1 MSTLFD
7 ALVSEDE
14 GQAEA
19 CQEASD
25 EEGVMGNVEDFRRDF
40 GSRIWLTYREEFPPL
55 PGSSLTSDCGWGC
68 MLRAGQMMLAQALL
82 LHFLGRGER
91 RSDGG
96 TADSN
101 LANCNIAM
109 YFLNSWLA
117 TFKSFLIFFTQKYTL
132 K

>member
-1 MSTLFD
+1 
-7 ALVSEDE
+7 
-14 GQAEA
+14 
-19 CQEASD
+19 
-25 EEGVMGNVEDFRRDF
+25 MGNVEDFRRDF

-96 TADSN
+96 TADNTAHSN
-101 LANCNIAM
+101 LANCNVAV
-109 YFLNSWLA
+109 YFLNPSVA
-117 TFKSFLIFFTQKYTL
+117 TFKSFLIFYPKVHI
-132 K
+132 

>member
-14 GQAEA
+14 GQTEA
-19 CQEASD
+19 CREASD

-101 LANCNIAM
+101 LPNCNVAI

-117 TFKSFLIFFTQKYTL
+117 TFKSFLIFYPKVHI
-132 K
+132 

>member
-1 MSTLFD
+1 
-7 ALVSEDE
+7 
-14 GQAEA
+14 
-19 CQEASD
+19 
-25 EEGVMGNVEDFRRDF
+25 MGNVEDFRRDF

-91 RSDGG
+91 RGDGG

-101 LANCNIAM
+101 LANCNVAI
-109 YFLNSWLA
+109 YFLNPSVA
-117 TFKSFLIFFTQKYTL
+117 TFKSFLIFFTQKYTF